1 MHNPDLS
8 REKSLYHL
16 LLTVVRRMNAPISPH
31 KKEISDALKLL
42 TITKS
47 DGAYHVVIDGL
58 EKQRHTSVPVSDLKF
73 YDTKND
79 ATIAEKNLKAANR
92 IALELF
98 PELGA
103 KGDLHKKSKK
113 SNYIDLLF
121 VFYSLS
127 LMLYYTFDLQV
138 LLGIP
143 AAIAFAFIPFWNLSS
158 NLNPKVRWLSSLTFM
173 FLSFTLFYSPSSG
186 SWVEINLAI
195 MLSLF
200 LLNYSR
206 RGHFRPIALPI
217 LVALFVLMVF
227 FEDHQ
232 IAFLAV
238 VFVALEKFIELLFRI
253 SKKLGLVA
261 FAFFFISTIA
271 LMITELII
279 LNNPFLTVSL
289 GAIMFGYFLFIYGVG
304 TSWGGFLRTILPSL
318 GVLSLEGLNVLIYL
332 SISLVL
338 FRCFKLISNQV
349 DKKLGAI

>member
-1 MHNPDLS
+1 
-8 REKSLYHL
+8 
-16 LLTVVRRMNAPISPH
+16 MNAPISPH

-47 DGAYHVVIDGL
+47 DGVYHLAIDDL
-58 EKQRHTSVPVSDLKF
+58 EKQRHTSIPVSDFKF

-79 ATIAEKNLKAANR
+79 PTIADKNLKAANR

-98 PELGA
+98 PELAA
-103 KGDLHKKSKK
+103 KGGLHKKSKK
-113 SNYIDLLF
+113 FNYIDLLF

-127 LMLYYTFDLQV
+127 LLLFYVFDLQV

-143 AAIAFAFIPFWNLSS
+143 AAIAFGFIPFWNLSS
-158 NLNPKVRWLSSLTFM
+158 NLNPKVRWLSSLTFS
-173 FLSFTLFYSPSSG
+173 FLSFNIFYSPSSG
-186 SWVEINLAI
+186 SWVDFNLAI
-195 MLSLF
+195 IFGLF
-200 LLNYSR
+200 ILTYSK
-206 RGHFRPIALPI
+206 RGPFRLIALPI
-217 LVALFVLMVF
+217 LVTLSALMVV
-227 FEDHQ
+227 FEDYQ
-232 IAFLAV
+232 IALLALAFV
-238 VFVALEKFIELLFRI
+238 VLEKSIELLFRI